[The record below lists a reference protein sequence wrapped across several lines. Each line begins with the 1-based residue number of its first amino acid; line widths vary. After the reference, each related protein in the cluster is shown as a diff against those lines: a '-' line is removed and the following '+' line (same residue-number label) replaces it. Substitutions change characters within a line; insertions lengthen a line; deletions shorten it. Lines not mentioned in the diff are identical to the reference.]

1 MQAVTFD
8 SLPLRLLDSMAD
20 SHELNASNGGNGG
33 GGLFPQLFNV
43 AIRASIRANATC
55 GQNGREEYC
64 KLVDAYPHKKW
75 ATQCGICNS
84 HSSDMAKHR
93 PIESVISNT
102 QSDDR
107 WWQSPT
113 LQNGHNYEYI
123 TITLDLKQAK
133 PLSSSLLVVFNKC
146 NRPVKTETNR
156 IELSW
161 TFKDVKQPSLRG
173 QPTTTKNEIS
183 YVVCHK
189 LTMRTLA
196 DSMEAAIP
204 NVSFV
209 E

>member
-1 MQAVTFD
+1 MQCALTLMRVKD
-8 SLPLRLLDSMAD
+8 LAWSIALRLLDSAAD
-20 SHELNASNGGNGG
+20 SHELNTNNGGNGG

-113 LQNGHNYEYI
+113 LQNGHNFEYI
-123 TITLDLKQAK
+123 TITLDLKQTFLAK
-133 PLSSSLLVVFNKC
+133 CDESSLLQQGMYN
-146 NRPVKTETNR
+146 N
-156 IELSW
+156 S
-161 TFKDVKQPSLRG
+161 
-173 QPTTTKNEIS
+173 
-183 YVVCHK
+183 
-189 LTMRTLA
+189 
-196 DSMEAAIP
+196 
-204 NVSFV
+204 
-209 E
+209 